1 MNNETKAAKKAA
13 KKEKAPKEPMK
24 TSEKVSLIAGIV
36 LCAIL
41 VPILIFNCV
50 SIVTSLVTN
59 KPPSAFGN
67 TPLFVSTGS
76 MEPLFMKGDVIMV
89 KSVDPNTIVE
99 GDVISYF
106 ENGAETPTTHRVI
119 EIYEEDGQRYAVTAG
134 DWNVSQGYNS
144 ALEDAKTDEE
154 KAELE
159 AKIER
164 RTDENVDDYT
174 YIVFEGHEDTEPVR
188 LDEKTLIG
196 KYTYEHAPKAIVGIS
211 QFMESP
217 WGWILLVIIPV
228 AALVGVEIALR
239 MKRDK
244 KKDKDMDAL
253 LAELEALKAQKA
265 AAEAEGAPD
274 ESAPAE
280 ADTPDDVDNTPK
292 DE

>member
-89 KSVDPNTIVE
+89 QSVDPDTIVE

-106 ENGAETPTTHRVI
+106 ENGAEIPTTHRVI
-119 EIYEEDGQRYAVTAG
+119 KIEEVNGRRYATTAG
-134 DWNVSQGYNS
+134 DWNISQDYEN
-144 ALEDAKTDEE
+144 ALKGCETDEE
-154 KAELE
+154 RAELE
-159 AKIER
+159 AKIEKK
-164 RTDENVDDYT
+164 TDENAEDYS
-174 YIVFEGHEDTEPVR
+174 YIVFEGHADTSPVS
-188 LDEKTLIG
+188 LDENTIIG
-196 KYTYEHAPKAIVGIS
+196 KYTYQKAPKAIITVTE
-211 QFMESP
+211 FMKSV
-217 WGWILLVIIPV
+217 WGWILLVVIPV
-228 AALVGVEIALR
+228 VVLVGVEIALR
-239 MKRDK
+239 AKRDK

-265 AAEAEGAPD
+265 AAEAE
-274 ESAPAE
+274 SAPAE
-280 ADTPDDVDNTPK
+280 ADTPDDVNDTPK

>member
-41 VPILIFNCV
+41 VPLLIFNCV

-89 KSVDPNTIVE
+89 KSVDPDTIVE
-99 GDVISYF
+99 GDVISYL
-106 ENGAETPTTHRVI
+106 ENPNADSPIPTTHRVI
-119 EIYEEDGQRYAVTAG
+119 EIYEEDGQRYAITAG
-134 DWNVSQGYNS
+134 DWNVSQAYET
-144 ALEDAKTDEE
+144 ALADCETDEE
-154 KAELE
+154 RAELE

-164 RTDENVDDYT
+164 KTDENADGYS
-174 YIVFEGHEDTEPVR
+174 YIVFEGHEDTKPVR
-188 LDEKTLIG
+188 LDEKTLVG
-196 KYTYEHAPKAIVGIS
+196 KYTYEHAPKAIVS
-211 QFMESP
+211 VSRFVESP

-265 AAEAEGAPD
+265 AAEAE
-274 ESAPAE
+274 SAPAE
-280 ADTPDDVDNTPK
+280 ADAPDDVNDTPK